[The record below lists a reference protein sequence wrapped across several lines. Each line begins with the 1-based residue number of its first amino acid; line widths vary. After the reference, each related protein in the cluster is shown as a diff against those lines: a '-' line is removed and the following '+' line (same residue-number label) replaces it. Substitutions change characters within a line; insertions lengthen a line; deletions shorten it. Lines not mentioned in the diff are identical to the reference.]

1 MNKLLTVTLMVTII
15 VLSGCSQLS
24 SHPTYSPLSLGVF
37 QPSRWHVKE
46 TVSCPQGY
54 QCYSDIWVPQVNV
67 YRDMWVFGVSNN
79 EEKGGILHFRPLPD
93 HPCTTHCVED
103 CPISHRAEVISVPHT
118 GGNYLP
124 EEVPLTFIPKGRY
137 VVTSPSFQMHYNMKL
152 WIFVDDGTGPQD
164 MSAVLDTDR
173 ETYGGECNTVLL
185 TLQITDENSNE
196 FIRVDSL
203 YGTISVPDSTQ
214 KTLFTD
220 EWSWNELNKR
230 YEYLWNFENDAGVT
244 CDPKEGYYSAEVWV
258 KKKYYADERVS
269 TDFSVCYHMC
279 IDLTFDH
286 APLYELGDLV
296 EMTVTCYDMSGQPV
310 TGTLDID
317 LMQPDGQSAEVT
329 YTSAQGIYTVHF
341 HPTQE
346 GIHTVTISVENDFC
360 YVEKAHGSFL
370 VSGCEDAAIDIT
382 LSEPVVNEPI
392 HAEVTITDSGGNPLT
407 GADISSILHTPTESV
422 RISWSES
429 TPGVYTATFT
439 PVETGIYQISG
450 VIYVQ
455 SPCYQGFFNT
465 VCIVTEKLLPDL
477 LITNED
483 ISVDPEPEI
492 GDTVTISVTV
502 HNIGNKDAQDFWVI
516 ILINDW
522 VVYWEF
528 FPLLPKGAS
537 YTIEYEW
544 RVIHSGAHIIQAF
557 ADAPESMIPEGIV

>member
-1 MNKLLTVTLMVTII
+1 MVTII

-118 GGNYLP
+118 GGNYSH

-137 VVTSPSFQMHYNMKL
+137 VVTSPSFSMHYNMKL

-185 TLQITDENSNE
+185 KLQITDKNSNE

-220 EWSWNELNKR
+220 EWSWNELNRR
-230 YEYLWNFENDAGVT
+230 YEYLWNFENDAGEL

-258 KKKYYADERVS
+258 KKKYYADERAS
-269 TDFSVCYHMC
+269 TDFSVCYHMN
-279 IDLTFDH
+279 IDFTFDH
-286 APLYELGDLV
+286 APPVYELGDLV
-296 EMTVTCYDMSGQPV
+296 EMTVTCYDRSGQPIA
-310 TGTLDID
+310 GTLDIT
-317 LMQPDGQSAEVT
+317 LVQPDGQSAEANWV
-329 YTSAQGIYTVHF
+329 YTDGVYTVQY

-346 GIHTVTISVENDFC
+346 GLYSVTISVKDDVIC
-360 YVEKAHGSFL
+360 YLEEAHGQFL
-370 VSGCEDAAIDIT
+370 VSHCKEAVSDIT
-382 LSEPVVNEPI
+382 LSEPIVNELI
-392 HAEVTITDSGGNPLT
+392 QAELNITDSEGNPLT
-407 GADISSILHTPTESV
+407 GANVSSTLHTPSGSLTLSWEESDEGIY
-422 RISWSES
+422 R
-429 TPGVYTATFT
+429 AQFT
-439 PVETGIYQISG
+439 PTETGFYQICG
-450 VIYVQ
+450 HFYVMHD
-455 SPCYQGFFNT
+455 SCYQGFFEAGCT
-465 VCIVTEKLLPDL
+465 VTEKLLPDL

-516 ILINDW
+516 ILIND
-522 VVYWEF
+522 VPKYWELI
-528 FPLLPKGAS
+528 PYLPPGGS
-537 YTIEYEW
+537 YTLEYQW
-544 RVIHSGAHIIQAF
+544 IVIFSGGYVIQAIV
-557 ADAPESMIPEGIV
+557 DPPEGVI